1 MEILLVKR
9 FFSANGF
16 FEAVLD
22 SVKDQTVQVKEIIVI
37 DDECS
42 EKAKQY
48 LNQFDDITVIH
59 LKQNSGP
66 STARN
71 IGAKQAK
78 TDWIAF
84 LDADDIWHHN
94 KIEQQITFL
103 TQHPQFS
110 ACHTGIETFSHN
122 GISNRYNEKPF
133 DLTITDLLKSS
144 HVTPPSLLIK
154 KSVMASANYF
164 DVKMRCSEDHDMSIR
179 LIEQGFKIGF
189 LNQILTKVRRMD
201 HGNISSNGRSLI
213 IGHWQLIKKNYHLFK
228 KSKGAISYLCI
239 KLL

>member
-22 SVKDQTVQVKEIIVI
+22 SVKDQAVQVKEIIVI

-94 KIEQQITFL
+94 KIEQQITFFDRNTWSVIFWL
-103 TQHPQFS
+103 SFLFGWFS
-110 ACHTGIETFSHN
+110 
-122 GISNRYNEKPF
+122 
-133 DLTITDLLKSS
+133 L
-144 HVTPPSLLIK
+144 
-154 KSVMASANYF
+154 
-164 DVKMRCSEDHDMSIR
+164 
-179 LIEQGFKIGF
+179 
-189 LNQILTKVRRMD
+189 
-201 HGNISSNGRSLI
+201 
-213 IGHWQLIKKNYHLFK
+213 
-228 KSKGAISYLCI
+228 
-239 KLL
+239 